1 MLVAKATAVAVAIKE
16 GRGARKENRSKLK
29 WNMVARTVPEM
40 GQEDR
45 EAWGEVGLVVV
56 MMAAGTDQGWKQA
69 GARRQPRAPRMK
81 GGMMLPRKTGLR
93 HWGRGQRVLP
103 CRILGI
109 PATSRRWHRQRG
121 RCGRHNNMFT
131 NGGSKRPPEGDRS
144 RLLRS
149 QRHRQ
154 KHRLHPR
161 EDSTGRLSQATTF
174 SMQWRTTIETSQAN
188 SGIGRSN
195 ECLLTWANMPLP
207 QS

>member
-1 MLVAKATAVAVAIKE
+1 MLVAKAAAVAVAKQE
-16 GRGARKENRSKLK
+16 ERGARKEDRSKLK
-29 WNMVARTVPEM
+29 WNMVATTVPEM
-40 GQEDR
+40 GR
-45 EAWGEVGLVVV
+45 EAWGEMGLVVV
-56 MMAAGTDQGWKQA
+56 MMAAGTDQGWKQP

-81 GGMMLPRKTGLR
+81 GGMMLPRKRALR
-93 HWGRGQRVLP
+93 HSGRGKKVLP
-103 CRILGI
+103 RRILGI
-109 PATSRRWHRQRG
+109 PSTRRCHRQRG
-121 RCGRHNNMFT
+121 RCGRHSNMFT
-131 NGGSKRPPEGDRS
+131 KEGSKRPPEGARS

-161 EDSTGRLSQATTF
+161 EDSTGRLLQATRF

-207 QS
+207 PS